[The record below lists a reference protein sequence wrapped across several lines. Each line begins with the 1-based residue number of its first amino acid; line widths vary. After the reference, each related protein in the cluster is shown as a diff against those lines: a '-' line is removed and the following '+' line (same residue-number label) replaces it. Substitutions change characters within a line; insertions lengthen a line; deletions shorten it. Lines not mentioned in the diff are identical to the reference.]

1 MNSENSF
8 DICVSCEM
16 LNKSRRVLWEDE
28 PHLGTEH
35 SGKANLTNLINPAK
49 YINVPDEWYNMS
61 ADQKYSMPYV
71 TMAILKDEQ
80 EYMMH
85 ELRRGPDNLQV
96 PFPNPLD
103 SVKLLLN
110 ICHSQLKQEDAN
122 WFAERVVAWS
132 LKFSVSAQQKETVM
146 ELLHRT
152 LTH

>member
-1 MNSENSF
+1 MKTCITALLVCINLVIIFQLF
-8 DICVSCEM
+8 D
-16 LNKSRRVLWEDE
+16 
-28 PHLGTEH
+28 
-35 SGKANLTNLINPAK
+35 
-49 YINVPDEWYNMS
+49 
-61 ADQKYSMPYV
+61 
-71 TMAILKDEQ
+71 Q
-80 EYMMH
+80 E
-85 ELRRGPDNLQV
+85 LFFFLLQV

-146 ELLHRT
+146 DLLHRT

>member
-1 MNSENSF
+1 MKTCITALLVCINLVIIFQLF
-8 DICVSCEM
+8 DQEQRASCNLNEYLKSCVLHTITAC
-16 LNKSRRVLWEDE
+16 
-28 PHLGTEH
+28 
-35 SGKANLTNLINPAK
+35 SGFFL
-49 YINVPDEWYNMS
+49 
-61 ADQKYSMPYV
+61 
-71 TMAILKDEQ
+71 
-80 EYMMH
+80 
-85 ELRRGPDNLQV
+85 LQV